1 MVAQWK
7 FITPRKLSQH
17 LRPHPTQIQR
27 DFPQAAHLSLYRWG
41 MRIIEY
47 CIYHILCI
55 VYHILFIQIWQ
66 MVLWPG
72 SSGIKNFQSRDF
84 RDGILHNPRIPGLFG
99 TGLAWN
105 FYPRIS
111 SKKYGY
117 GQISQTI
124 CLQMENFVVAILYL
138 AYLALKY
145 MYFEDLWIK
154 VADFRKWGRYVQ
166 YVVLIIGNLWIW
178 CEHCALR
185 EEDGM

>member
-1 MVAQWK
+1 
-7 FITPRKLSQH
+7 
-17 LRPHPTQIQR
+17 
-27 DFPQAAHLSLYRWG
+27 
-41 MRIIEY
+41 
-47 CIYHILCI
+47 
-55 VYHILFIQIWQ
+55 

-154 VADFRKWGRYVQ
+154 VADFRKWGRYVRTL
-166 YVVLIIGNLWIW
+166 YSPHYWKFVNMVWTLCAERGRRHVVLILEIRENYVLLIFGYLWKPRKMDLFCGLKMCLGGIF
-178 CEHCALR
+178 LFPDPVIR
-185 EEDGM
+185 